1 MLNKKRRSM
10 DAAQRGRL
18 GTRPTPPTDNT
29 PTGMHTL
36 GLAATRDALLY
47 VPLTYRADQPAPLMV
62 MLHGAGG
69 TADGGLAPVLPLA
82 DAAGLVVVA
91 PASRGRTW
99 DVILGDYGPDVHFID
114 EVLAQTFRQVAVDP
128 SRVAI
133 GGFSDGASYALSLG
147 ITNGDLFSHIVAF
160 APGFMVPA
168 AQQGAPPVFITH
180 GTRDAVLPI
189 DRCSRRIVPQLEQA
203 GYDVRYIE
211 FDGGHTVPADLA
223 RDAVA
228 WFTTNES

>member
-1 MLNKKRRSM
+1 
-10 DAAQRGRL
+10 
-18 GTRPTPPTDNT
+18 
-29 PTGMHTL
+29 MHTL

-47 VPLTYRADQPAPLMV
+47 VPPTYRADQPAPLMV

-82 DAAGLVVVA
+82 DAAGLVVLA

-99 DVILGDYGPDVHFID
+99 DVILGDYGPDVQFID

-128 SRVAI
+128 ARIAI

-189 DRCSRRIVPQLEQA
+189 ERCSRRIVPQLEQA

-211 FDGGHTVPADLA
+211 FDGGHTVPPDLA

>member
-1 MLNKKRRSM
+1 
-10 DAAQRGRL
+10 
-18 GTRPTPPTDNT
+18 
-29 PTGMHTL
+29 
-36 GLAATRDALLY
+36 LAATRDALLY
-47 VPLTYRADQPAPLMV
+47 VPPTYRADRPAPLVV

-82 DAAGLVVVA
+82 DADGLVVLA

-99 DVILGDYGPDVHFID
+99 DVILGGYGSDVQFID
-114 EVLAQTFRQVAVDP
+114 EALAHTFRHVAVDP
-128 SRVAI
+128 SRIAI

-147 ITNGDLFSHIVAF
+147 ITNGDLFSHIIAF

-168 AQQGAPPVFITH
+168 AQEGMPPVFITH
-180 GTRDAVLPI
+180 GTHDAVLPI

-211 FDGGHTVPADLA
+211 FDGGHTVPPDLA
-223 RDAVA
+223 REAVA
-228 WFTTNES
+228 WFTENDV